1 MEQTTFKVIGDQKI
15 HCAGCEQR
23 IGNALRRL
31 DGVQD
36 VKASFKTQEVAVTI
50 DDAKLSPERVQTKLE
65 QLGYEATSQ
74 GAAG

>member
-1 MEQTTFKVIGDQKI
+1 MAQTTFKVIGDQKI
-15 HCAGCEQR
+15 HCTGCEQR

-31 DGVQD
+31 DGVRD

-50 DDAKLSPERVQTKLE
+50 DDARVEPEQLRAKLE

-74 GAAG
+74 GSAG